1 MINTAS
7 ISTNIFDELIVTIES
22 IGIDGTIKSL
32 QEARTRVLILGDMNV
47 DNIINAVA
55 EITGVQKSRILHG
68 TDRSDDRKM
77 ALALSVYFIKNQFE
91 YSYKDL
97 NKIFSKDRAGLYRYY
112 SMIENL
118 PAKPK
123 TQFDKTLSEYQKQLE
138 LFITREKIK

>member
-7 ISTNIFDELIVTIES
+7 ISNNIFDELIVTIES

-32 QEARTRVLILGDMNV
+32 QEARTRVLILGDVNV
-47 DNIINAVA
+47 DNIINAVV

-77 ALALSVYFIKNQFE
+77 ALALSVYFIKNHFE

-112 SMIENL
+112 SLIESL
-118 PAKPK
+118 PPKPK
-123 TQFDKTLSEYQKQLE
+123 TQFDKTLSEHRKQLE